1 METRDK
7 NITNTFKIAPG
18 SAVKYFIAGGDAMVM
33 GFEEKKKCVLMSTV
47 KRIKDGKSLESIKN
61 QLRKVSP
68 ILVTG
73 SSGYLGSAICQT
85 LRIHDIRTV
94 GIDLINADTTDFIGC
109 VTDIDLLRK
118 TIIDTQCKSII
129 HTAALHAPNLDY
141 YSKEEYEKVNVDGT
155 RNILELAKEYQMAGV
170 VFSST
175 TSLMNTNDVKCHQPS
190 SDDDYLVLKDNINYG
205 TPRNIYG
212 GTKKKAEQICV
223 DEKDVNIAI
232 LRCSRFFI
240 EDHYDTNL
248 HSTQRNVAISNG
260 NNKANELFCGT
271 RASLEDTVIAHLVA
285 LEKMSN
291 EFLASE
297 KRRLIG
303 PIIISSLSPLLQK
316 SCTTTDANQTKLY
329 KSLQWALPKQI
340 CRIYDSTNAWQKLN
354 ISETW
359 SFQRLVTEFE
369 DGINLEVIKN
379 GLY

>member
-1 METRDK
+1 MDSSNKST
-7 NITNTFKIAPG
+7 NNTFKVAPG
-18 SAVKYFIAGGDAMVM
+18 SAVRYFIAGGDAMVM
-33 GFEEKKKCVLMSTV
+33 DFEAKKKCVVMSTV
-47 KRIKDGKSLESIKN
+47 QRIRDGKSLESIKN

-94 GIDLINADTTDFIGC
+94 GIDLINSDTTDFMGC

-118 TIIDTQCKSII
+118 TISDTKCKSII

-155 RNILELAKEYQMAGV
+155 RNILDLAKEYQMAGV

-175 TSLMNTNDVKCHQPS
+175 TSLMNTNDVKSHKS
-190 SDDDYLVLKDNINYG
+190 SSEDDYLILKDNIDYG

-212 GTKKKAEQICV
+212 VTKKKAEQICA

-232 LRCSRFFI
+232 LRCSRFFV
-240 EDHYDTNL
+240 EDMYDTSL

-285 LEKMSN
+285 LEILSK
-291 EFLASE
+291 ELLVSE
-297 KRRLIG
+297 KRRFLG
-303 PIIISSLSPLLQK
+303 PLIISSPSPLLNRSYTNK
-316 SCTTTDANQTKLY
+316 DANETRLY
-329 KSLQWALPKQI
+329 KSLQWSLPKQI
-340 CRIYDSTNAWQKLN
+340 DRVYDSSNAWQKLN
-354 ISETW
+354 ISPLWNFE
-359 SFQRLVTEFE
+359 RLVTDFE
-369 DGINLEVIKN
+369 DGINLETIQN